1 MASATYRIEYPNG
14 TFFEVDLGPILELD
28 ARKQEIAGVSRVT
41 GPELM
46 RAMEDGFTTAGKL
59 HASALLEQTKVQGM
73 LDRRRAE
80 VSLDIAPE
88 VLKQKGLLTSRAP
101 AGTEE
106 QRESILALDVPM
118 NKLKESMAHLEAVT
132 NLLKVHMRGFE
143 MAFTAVKKA
152 IDHQMQQGMF
162 TPEQTETLIRRGSTG
177 QPPPGLP
184 PGSTGGLTVRAG
196 AALPSAGAGIVGK
209 ATDPMEA
216 GDDIDYSEFG
226 IVVGKAKG
234 L

>member
-1 MASATYRIEYPNG
+1 MSTYRIAYPTG
-14 TFFEVDLGPILELD
+14 AFFEVDLGPILELD
-28 ARKQEIAGVSRVT
+28 ARKSEIAGVSKVT

-59 HASALLEQTKVQGM
+59 HASALLEQTKIQGM
-73 LDRRRAE
+73 IDRRRAM

-88 VLKQKGLLTSRAP
+88 VLKQKGLLTARAP

-106 QRESILALDVPM
+106 QRESILALDEPM
-118 NKLKESMAHLEAVT
+118 NQLKESLAHLEAVT

-152 IDHQMQQGMF
+152 IDNLMQNGMF
-162 TPEQTETLIRRGSTG
+162 TPEQAESLIKRG
-177 QPPPGLP
+177 
-184 PGSTGGLTVRAG
+184 TVTPAPAVRGANEREVAG
-196 AALPSAGAGIVGK
+196 FIGRPINQAQVAREQTA
-209 ATDPMEA
+209 EA

-226 IVVGKAKG
+226 LTVGKARM
-234 L
+234 